1 MESYKIGI
9 LKGDGIGPEIV
20 DEGIKVI
27 QKIAALNAFKVDF
40 IDEKIGGDAIDA
52 YGVPITDETLK
63 VLSTCEA
70 ILMGSVG
77 DPKYDHIA
85 PELRPEKALLKM
97 RKTLGLF
104 ANIRPARLYEAL
116 KEHSPLKS
124 SILSDGLDICV
135 VRELNGGIYFG
146 EQVES
151 ADGQSA
157 SDLMAYSAPEVK
169 RIAKIAFE
177 MAMTRDK
184 KVTSVDKANVLASS
198 RLWRKTVIE
207 VSKDFPEVTLEHLYV
222 DNAAMQL
229 IINPMQF
236 DVILT
241 SNLFGDILS
250 DEMSVLTGS
259 IGLLPSASINESKL
273 GLYEPIHG
281 SAPSIA
287 GQNIANPI
295 ATILSV
301 AMMFRYS
308 LGRHDCADQIENA
321 VLKVLNNGHR
331 TIDLA
336 GKDQKSLSTSEIGDL
351 IAEAL

>member
-1 MESYKIGI
+1 MNSYKIGI

-20 DEGIKVI
+20 DEGIKIINKV
-27 QKIAALNAFKVDF
+27 ALLNNFKVEF
-40 IDEKIGGDAIDA
+40 IDEKIGGDAIDT
-52 YGVPITDETLK
+52 YGIPITDETLN
-63 VLSTCEA
+63 VLGACDA

-77 DPKYDHIA
+77 DPKYDQIA

-104 ANIRPARLYEAL
+104 ANIRPARLYDAL

-124 SILSDGLDICV
+124 SILNGNLDICV

-146 EQVES
+146 KQVES
-151 ADGQSA
+151 EDGQQA
-157 SDLMAYSAPEVK
+157 SDLMSYSVPEVK

-184 KVTSVDKANVLASS
+184 KVTSVDKANVLSSS

-207 VSKDFPEVTLEHLYV
+207 VSKDFPEVALEHLYV

-236 DVILT
+236 DVLLT

-308 LGRHDCADQIENA
+308 LKRHDCADQIENA
-321 VLKVLNNGHR
+321 VMKVLDAGHR
-331 TIDLA
+331 TTDLA
-336 GKDQKSLSTSEIGDL
+336 SQDQKALSTSEIGDL

>member
-1 MESYKIGI
+1 MKSYKIGI

-20 DEGIKVI
+20 DEGIKI
-27 QKIAALNAFKVDF
+27 IKKIAILNDFRVDF
-40 IDEKIGGDAIDA
+40 IDEKIGGAAIEA
-52 YGVPITDETLK
+52 HGVPITDETLT
-63 VLSTCEA
+63 VLGACDA

-77 DPKYDHIA
+77 DPKYDQIA

-124 SILSDGLDICV
+124 SILNGELDICV

-151 ADGQSA
+151 SDGQHA
-157 SDLMAYSAPEVK
+157 SDLMAYSVPEVK

-177 MAMTRDK
+177 MAMTRNK

-198 RLWRKTVIE
+198 RLWRKTVVEI
-207 VSKDFPEVTLEHLYV
+207 SKDFPEVTLEHLYV

-236 DVILT
+236 DVLLT

-308 LGRHDCADQIENA
+308 LGRHDCADQIESA
-321 VLKVLNNGHR
+321 VMNVLNAGHR
-331 TIDLA
+331 TTDLA
-336 GKDQKSLSTSEIGDL
+336 NKDQRSLSTSEIGDL
-351 IAEAL
+351 ITEAL

>member
-1 MESYKIGI
+1 MKSYKIGI

-27 QKIAALNAFKVDF
+27 KKLALLNGFEIEFV
-40 IDEKIGGDAIDA
+40 DEKIGGDAIDT
-52 YGVPITDETLK
+52 YGVPITDETLD
-63 VLSTCEA
+63 VLGSCDA

-77 DPKYDHIA
+77 DPKYDQMT

-104 ANIRPARLYEAL
+104 ANIRPAKLYEAL
-116 KEHSPLKS
+116 KAHSPLKP
-124 SILSDGLDICV
+124 SIINGELDICV

-146 EQVES
+146 KQVES
-151 ADGQSA
+151 EDGQSA
-157 SDLMAYSAPEVK
+157 SDEMAYSVPEVK

-177 MAMTRDK
+177 MAMTRNK
-184 KVTSVDKANVLASS
+184 KVTSVDKANVLSSS
-198 RLWRKTVIE
+198 RLWRRTVIE
-207 VSKDFPEVTLEHLYV
+207 ISKDFPEVTLEHLYV

-295 ATILSV
+295 ATVLSV

-308 LGRHDCADQIENA
+308 LDLHDCADQIESA
-321 VLKVLNNGHR
+321 VLKVLNAGHR
-331 TIDLA
+331 TADLA
-336 GKDQKSLSTSEIGDL
+336 SNDQKALSTSEIGDL
-351 IAEAL
+351 ITEAL

>member
-1 MESYKIGI
+1 MNSYKIGI

-20 DEGIKVI
+20 DEGIKIINKV
-27 QKIAALNAFKVDF
+27 ALLNNFKVEF
-40 IDEKIGGDAIDA
+40 IDEKIGGDAIDT
-52 YGVPITDETLK
+52 YGIPITDETLN
-63 VLSTCEA
+63 VLGGCDA

-77 DPKYDHIA
+77 DPKYDKIA

-116 KEHSPLKS
+116 KGHSPLKP
-124 SILSDGLDICV
+124 SILNGNLDICV

-146 EQVES
+146 KQVES
-151 ADGQSA
+151 EDGQEA
-157 SDLMAYSAPEVK
+157 SDLMSYSVPEVK

-184 KVTSVDKANVLASS
+184 KVTSVDKANVLSSS

-236 DVILT
+236 DVLLT

-308 LGRHDCADQIENA
+308 LKRHDCADQIENA
-321 VLKVLNNGHR
+321 VMKVLDAGHR
-331 TIDLA
+331 TTDLA
-336 GKDQKSLSTSEIGDL
+336 SQDQNALSTSEIGDL